1 MSNTVPLTHLADASD
16 EIHEHPGLRLVDAPT
31 VDEPILSRAKP
42 FISWAG
48 SKRRLLA
55 QIMPHVPEEFDRY
68 IEPFL
73 GGGSL
78 FLDLTPPK
86 AVLNDACEP
95 LVETWRAIQ
104 RNAVGVHREATR
116 RDLTKDEYYVARAER
131 GGGYLQKAGR
141 FIYLNKG
148 AFNGLYR
155 VNLRGEFNVP
165 WGAPKSG
172 FVCDLDNLIAV
183 QRILAPDR
191 VQITNGDFQP
201 AVDIAGSDDFVFV
214 DPPYVTSHNNNGF
227 IEYNEKIF
235 SWDDQV
241 RLAQAARRAT
251 ERGATVIV
259 TNANHEKVI
268 ALYDGFKRVVLERAS
283 TLAAASAK
291 RGRITEVLMI
301 GRAG

>member
-1 MSNTVPLTHLADASD
+1 MSTATAIRPL
-16 EIHEHPGLRLVDAPT
+16 APLE
-31 VDEPILSRAKP
+31 DQAESGAEPPRIVELFSEVAPSPAKP

-48 SKRRLLA
+48 SKRRLLP
-55 QIMPHVPEEFDRY
+55 QIMPHIPESYDRY

-78 FLDLTPPK
+78 FLELAPQR
-86 AVLNDACEP
+86 AVLNDACAP

-104 RNAVGVHREATR
+104 RNADGVHKEATR
-116 RDLTKDEYYVARAER
+116 RELNKEQYYVARAER

-165 WGAPKSG
+165 WGAPKSD
-172 FVCDLDNLIAV
+172 FVCDLANLRNV
-183 QRILAPDR
+183 QKLLTGGRASLSC
-191 VQITNGDFQP
+191 GDFE
-201 AVDIAGSDDFVFV
+201 ASVDLAGRRDFLFI

-227 IEYNEKIF
+227 LEYNEKIF

-241 RLAQAARRAT
+241 RLAAAARRAVG
-251 ERGATVIV
+251 RGATVLV

-268 ALYDGFKRVVLERAS
+268 ALYDGFTQVVIERAS
-283 TLAAASAK
+283 TLAASSAK
-291 RGRITEVLMI
+291 RGRTTEVLLI
-301 GRAG
+301 GRSD